1 MFGKECIM
9 IIESGSRL
17 VMIGDSITDC
27 GRDRAVRGEGTPEVL
42 GSGYVSFVSSVLGAK
57 YPELGIGVINM
68 GIGGNTVRDLDG
80 RWQEDLLDLK
90 PDWVSIMI
98 GINDVWQQSGPPDP
112 SRNCVTISEYETTLT
127 ALVEKTLPGLKG
139 MILMTPYHVEP
150 DRKNP
155 MRSMMDDY
163 GVVVRGL
170 AGKHST
176 VFVDTQAAFDRYLE
190 HHPPGSLAGDQ
201 IHVNAIGH
209 MILALAWLEAV
220 GV

>member
-1 MFGKECIM
+1 MM
-9 IIESGSRL
+9 IEADSKL

-27 GRDRAVRGEGTPEVL
+27 GRDKTVKGDGGPEVL
-42 GSGYVSFVSSVLGAK
+42 GNGYVNFVNSVLKAR
-57 YPELGIGVINM
+57 YPGLGIGVVNM

-98 GINDVWQQSGPPDP
+98 GINDVGKQIGNPDASDP
-112 SRNCVTISEYETTLT
+112 HVTISEYETTLT

-139 MILMTPYHVEP
+139 MILMTPYYVEP

-163 GVVVRGL
+163 SDVVRGL
-170 AGKHST
+170 AEKHRT

-190 HHPPGSLAGDQ
+190 YHPPSSLADDQ
-201 IHVNAIGH
+201 VHVNAIGH
-209 MILALAWLEAV
+209 MMLALAWLEAV
-220 GV
+220 EAV